1 VWTPEGK
8 AAWSCAYTL
17 VADIARNPHAR
28 QHPRRFFYWKQ
39 LESGWK
45 LKNEDTPSSEIEN
58 KNRHELKQGVMSRAG
73 QSSTFS
79 SAKRRDI
86 LSSEAPQQSLV
97 ETKLVASDGGEGDQF
112 GFPLAIGG
120 DVLVIGAPNATID
133 GRLGAGAVYI
143 FLRNSPLD
151 PWVEHKRLVPND
163 GDIKSSEMT
172 IAIDGETLVV
182 GAPYNTLD
190 KFQEGAVYIFERNA
204 GGGDNWAQVAKLI
217 NLSVGFGGHF
227 GSSVAIQGDLL
238 AVGAS
243 ASNQHHGQVQIFE
256 RDRGGAGNWG
266 LVTTLSYV
274 AAQDSAWGPCIR
286 ELGGARW

>member
-1 VWTPEGK
+1 
-8 AAWSCAYTL
+8 
-17 VADIARNPHAR
+17 
-28 QHPRRFFYWKQ
+28 
-39 LESGWK
+39 
-45 LKNEDTPSSEIEN
+45 
-58 KNRHELKQGVMSRAG
+58 MSKVG
-73 QSSTFS
+73 QSSAFAS
-79 SAKRRDI
+79 PERLA
-86 LSSEAPQQSLV
+86 SEAPESLV
-97 ETKLVASDGGEGDQF
+97 ETKLVASDGAESDQF

-120 DVLVIGAPNATID
+120 NVLVIGAPNSTID
-133 GRLGAGAVYI
+133 GRQGAGAVYI
-143 FLRNSPLD
+143 FLRDSPLD

-163 GDIKSSEMT
+163 GDFKSSEMC

-204 GGGDNWAQVAKLI
+204 GGDDNWAQVAKLT

-227 GSSVAIQGDLL
+227 GSSIAIQGDLL

-266 LVTTLSYV
+266 LITTLSLCG
-274 AAQDSAWGPCIR
+274 GPGLGLGSRLR
-286 ELGGARW
+286 ELGRTRWRPALDRSGRHRRQLLLHGRRRRLSVPA